1 MSGNK
6 MVVTRNE
13 LRLVTDNEEN
23 NHDNQPTRFH
33 ISRWLVRKQEVSK
46 TACGRENYTGFVW
59 AYYSFIA
66 DNTDVMCPNC
76 VAEVEVREESVPGMV
91 EQVHSP

>member
-6 MVVTRNE
+6 MVVTRDE

-33 ISRWLVRKQEVSK
+33 VSRWLVKKQAVSR
-46 TACGRENYTGFVW
+46 TACGRENFTGFVW
-59 AYYSFIA
+59 SYYSFIA

-76 VAEVEVREESVPGMV
+76 MGKIEVREASVTSTV
-91 EQVHSP
+91 EQVHNP